1 MFDRRLVSITIDA
14 ERRPMLQSAE
24 TAEEAQHTARRTD
37 DHADQLSS
45 VFDALPRF
53 FTISMMLRM

>member
-1 MFDRRLVSITIDA
+1 
-14 ERRPMLQSAE
+14 MLQSAE

-37 DHADQLSS
+37 DHANQLSS